1 MKTKIL
7 ILALSVATVA
17 IAAPK
22 QKAIVYVDHFI
33 PVPGANCQIKNNEI
47 QVLQDRIVGNV
58 TSSRKYEVV
67 ERENLAKVQKELK
80 LVDAG
85 MTEGDAPESNKLKAA
100 GYIIYGKIIQY
111 RHFVN
116 QATVGGVTV
125 NWLFGTIELQIR
137 ITNIQ
142 NGRVLAAK
150 TVKKEGKKGLTDA
163 VATSQN
169 LELEVMTEILDKAAK
184 EVVVELNNIAFP
196 IYVLDAD
203 SKFLSGNITA
213 EQVTVGDLW
222 EVWLRGRAIKD
233 PDTDEIL
240 GYKEKCVCS
249 VRVSRPG
256 PKLTKVEYVNKADA
270 KEVEELLDAE
280 KKMTLRKA
288 PDNVQDGRDRAPK
301 PEKKRSSLSDAFGGL

>member
-1 MKTKIL
+1 MKRAFAGIV
-7 ILALSVATVA
+7 ALVAAVA
-17 IAAPK
+17 FAAPK
-22 QKAIVYVDHFI
+22 QRAVVCVDHFI
-33 PVPGANCQIKNNEI
+33 PVSGENCKINPNEVQI
-47 QVLQDRIVGNV
+47 LQDRIVGNV

-85 MTEGDAPESNKLKAA
+85 MTEGDAPDSNKLKAA

-116 QATVGGVTV
+116 QASAGGLVA

-137 ITNIQ
+137 IANIE
-142 NGRVLAAK
+142 NGRILAAK
-150 TVKKEGKKGLTDA
+150 TIKKQGKKGLTNA

-169 LELEVMTEILDKAAK
+169 LELEVMTDVLDKAAK
-184 EVVVELNNIAFP
+184 EVVVELNNVAFP
-196 IYVLDAD
+196 VYVLDAD
-203 SKFLSGNITA
+203 SKFVSGNIAA
-213 EQVTVGDLW
+213 EQVTVGDIW
-222 EVWLRGRAIKD
+222 EIWLRGRAIKD

-240 GYKEKCVCS
+240 GYREKCVCS

-256 PKLTKVEYVNKADA
+256 PKLTKFEYMDKSDA
-270 KEVEELLDAE
+270 KEIEELLDAE

-288 PDNVQDGRDRAPK
+288 PESVQDGEPRQ
-301 PEKKRSSLSDAFGGL
+301 EKKPSLSEALGGF